1 MPIPQPEAEKKPASV
16 MDTLD
21 KSDAEE
27 SRTKPEAVQPKRE
40 IKVSSKW
47 EELDSLISAQRS
59 SQQQID
65 AYKPKPATSEPVQS
79 ILDQETKDALIN
91 AVDNIDSILESSD
104 SSVKESSWDD
114 EKIEKTEKT
123 EKPDQVG
130 VGEISESKVEAFPT
144 ESRWGDLDAV
154 TDEVIESAKKEE
166 QKSKWGDLDSIPSP
180 GQAAK
185 ADVEPIKASSSKW
198 GDLDSIPSP
207 GQSSSGNLDSYASS
221 SSPSSSLGPGGSI
234 FGDIAGLDEA
244 KLDNDPASPS
254 GLTSAKWGDEV
265 GSSEGFGSRTGKL
278 GRTTGSFSKLQSDP
292 NEKLVSADSVGS
304 GEGDKDQ
311 EVVERP
317 KAMPIPQAQAP
328 NKWQGSVAGGAS
340 TAVSSSLKAIDGK
353 KQKPI
358 IQKPEVKVSLKFN
371 WSILS
376 YLVASIAAILVGFLS
391 FTFYMY

>member
-1 MPIPQPEAEKKPASV
+1 KDLSEDAPLKAS
-16 MDTLD
+16 
-21 KSDAEE
+21 S
-27 SRTKPEAVQPKRE
+27 
-40 IKVSSKW
+40 
-47 EELDSLISAQRS
+47 
-59 SQQQID
+59 
-65 AYKPKPATSEPVQS
+65 
-79 ILDQETKDALIN
+79 
-91 AVDNIDSILESSD
+91 
-104 SSVKESSWDD
+104 
-114 EKIEKTEKT
+114 
-123 EKPDQVG
+123 
-130 VGEISESKVEAFPT
+130 
-144 ESRWGDLDAV
+144 
-154 TDEVIESAKKEE
+154 
-166 QKSKWGDLDSIPSP
+166 SKWGDLDSIPSP
-180 GQAAK
+180 ASGLKDLSEDA
-185 ADVEPIKASSSKW
+185 PLKASSSKW

-221 SSPSSSLGPGGSI
+221 SSSASSMGPGGSI

-244 KLDNDPASPS
+244 KLDNDPASPT
-254 GLTSAKWGDEV
+254 GLTSAKWGDAV

-311 EVVERP
+311 EAVEKP
-317 KAMPIPQAQAP
+317 KAMPVPQAQAP

-358 IQKPEVKVSLKFN
+358 IQKPDVKVSVKFN